1 MIKMTFKIN
10 THENV
15 YIPAEDSYLLAENL
29 EIKEGQS
36 VLEIGTGS
44 GIVAMYAS
52 KLTDKVTATDINFD
66 AITVAEENFK
76 NNDIDNIE
84 LLFGNLFEPVK
95 NRKFDVILFNTP
107 YLPTEEG
114 EVIDSNLNYAFDGGL
129 NGRKVIDLFLN
140 EVKNHLND
148 GGIVQLIQSSF
159 SDNDETLNR
168 LDELGFIA
176 EIAKKEH
183 YFFEDITL
191 INAYK
196 IWKRWLKMEVWK
208 TSVIT
213 GIGLIILGII
223 FIILRGHISIWL
235 AIVIIL
241 GIIDI
246 ALGLFRK
253 KVGEN

>member
-1 MIKMTFKIN
+1 MINMDFIIN

-29 EIKEGQS
+29 EIENGKS

-66 AITVAEENFK
+66 AITLAESNFK
-76 NNDIDNIE
+76 ANNIDNIE

-114 EVIDSNLNYAFDGGL
+114 EVIDDTINYAFDGGL

-148 GGIVQLIQSSF
+148 GGIVQLIQSSL
-159 SDNDETLNR
+159 SGNDETLNM

-183 YFFEDITL
+183 YFFEDIVL
-191 INAYK
+191 INGY
-196 IWKRWLKMEVWK
+196 LP
-208 TSVIT
+208 
-213 GIGLIILGII
+213 
-223 FIILRGHISIWL
+223 
-235 AIVIIL
+235 
-241 GIIDI
+241 
-246 ALGLFRK
+246 
-253 KVGEN
+253 

>member
-1 MIKMTFKIN
+1 MINMDFIIN

-29 EIKEGQS
+29 EIKSGQS

-52 KLTDKVTATDINFD
+52 RLTEKVTATDINFD
-66 AITVAEENFK
+66 AITLAESNFK
-76 NNDIDNIE
+76 ANNIDNIE

-114 EVIDSNLNYAFDGGL
+114 EVLDDTINYAFDGGL

-148 GGIVQLIQSSF
+148 GGIVQLIQSSL
-159 SDNDETLNR
+159 SDNDETLNK
-168 LDELGFIA
+168 LDELGFTA

-183 YFFEDITL
+183 YFFEDIVL
-191 INAYK
+191 INGY
-196 IWKRWLKMEVWK
+196 
-208 TSVIT
+208 
-213 GIGLIILGII
+213 LI
-223 FIILRGHISIWL
+223 
-235 AIVIIL
+235 
-241 GIIDI
+241 
-246 ALGLFRK
+246 
-253 KVGEN
+253 

>member
-1 MIKMTFKIN
+1 MINMDFIID

-29 EIKEGQS
+29 EIKNGQS
-36 VLEIGTGS
+36 VLEIGTGT

-66 AITVAEENFK
+66 AITLAESNFK
-76 NNDIDNIE
+76 ANNIDNIE

-114 EVIDSNLNYAFDGGL
+114 DVIDSNLNYAFDGGL

-148 GGIVQLIQSSF
+148 GGIVQMIQSSL
-159 SDNDETLNR
+159 SGNDETLSK

-176 EIAKKEH
+176 EIAASEH
-183 YFFEDITL
+183 FFFEDITL

-196 IWKRWLKMEVWK
+196 I
-208 TSVIT
+208 
-213 GIGLIILGII
+213 
-223 FIILRGHISIWL
+223 
-235 AIVIIL
+235 
-241 GIIDI
+241 
-246 ALGLFRK
+246 
-253 KVGEN
+253 

>member
-1 MIKMTFKIN
+1 MINMTFIIN

-15 YIPAEDSYLLAENL
+15 YVPAEDSYLLAENL
-29 EIKEGQS
+29 EVENGKS

-66 AITVAEENFK
+66 AIQLAESNFK
-76 NNDIDNIE
+76 ANNIDNVE

-95 NRKFDVILFNTP
+95 DRKFDVILFNTP

-114 EVIDSNLNYAFDGGL
+114 EVIEDNLNYAFDGGL
-129 NGRKVIDLFLN
+129 NGRKVIVLFLN

-148 GGIVQLIQSSF
+148 GGIVQLIQSSL
-159 SDNDETLNR
+159 SDNDETLNK

-183 YFFEDITL
+183 YFFEDIVL
-191 INAYK
+191 INGY
-196 IWKRWLKMEVWK
+196 
-208 TSVIT
+208 
-213 GIGLIILGII
+213 LI
-223 FIILRGHISIWL
+223 
-235 AIVIIL
+235 
-241 GIIDI
+241 
-246 ALGLFRK
+246 
-253 KVGEN
+253 